1 MLQTL
6 EERKRLPGELIKP
19 REGRDFIVALLVGG
33 AGGVK
38 FELLKEEFAN
48 ERGIWLAHH
57 WEERRP
63 RQFEGMPPRDVDVV
77 LALTGFLGHPYYYKA
92 VRAVERANNAPDR
105 RSIVI
110 LSIDQGQASTMERLG
125 FTKKPP
131 IDRSKLYKK
140 ADGESSH
147 GTEARLATLGERNA
161 EIAEINAVLA
171 SIEPVNA
178 DTTAQA
184 PVEQAAPV
192 APAAPEPS
200 IALLATMTRLLE
212 LMRSGSGL
220 YQITR
225 TDVRAA
231 AEGGS
236 ITIEWQNLPAA
247 NDNAPSK

>member
-1 MLQTL
+1 MLQTI

-19 REGRDFIVALLVGG
+19 REGRDFLVALLVGG

-38 FELLKEEFAN
+38 FEQLKEEFAN

-105 RSIVI
+105 RPLVM

-140 ADGESSH
+140 TDGESSH
-147 GTEARLATLGERNA
+147 GTEARLASLAERNA
-161 EIAEINAVLA
+161 EIAEINAALA
-171 SIEPVNA
+171 AMEEVTA

-184 PVEQAAPV
+184 PVEQAKPL
-192 APAAPEPS
+192 PPEPNL
-200 IALLATMTRLLE
+200 ALLATMTRLLE
-212 LMRSGSGL
+212 LMRSDSGL

-225 TDVRAA
+225 TDVRAT

-247 NDNAPSK
+247 NDNAPKK